1 MRLTWLLEARNAK
14 KYLPFA
20 QELVSYG
27 HKVFLGVVADGE
39 DGGGDIA
46 ATFGKTARPRPNYG
60 TELSV
65 TGVHLIE
72 VGGEGPDWSWLP
84 PSDLL
89 LTDRVLPE
97 DVASLIPVLAVVPV
111 DELYGEVA
119 GDFASFQAALK
130 RRYQRER
137 KRRPTWSH
145 PSISLCVIAKDES
158 HVIATCLRSAMPV
171 ADEIVVVDT
180 GSADDTKEVSRAFG
194 ASVYDFPWTGDF
206 AEARNFALSKARG
219 DWILCLDADE
229 ELERRDVGR
238 LLRLVNERSCGGP
251 CADGYCFE
259 EISYVGK
266 AAGYEGL
273 IHPTCR
279 LFKNRP
285 DYRFRFRIHEQI
297 ASAIAEAGGR
307 LEFARIRIHHYGYLD
322 PFISR
327 KNKCRRNLAILE
339 EEVRSNPQNS
349 FNRYNL
355 GIEYLRLRRFD
366 EAIAEFKEAFRLLP
380 SPNQGFAS
388 VLIQR
393 MVTTLFL
400 MGRYSDA
407 LRVAQDAASVY
418 PDYVDLRYFIGRCH
432 HAMGDYEAAAAEYRR
447 CIDMTRSSWRHPSL
461 MGAGTYLAKQ
471 GLADVCLKAG
481 NRRKARELLMEAI
494 IENPDYVPAVAG
506 LIDVLFGNGQCQSE
520 AADLLDEL
528 WPVISGNP
536 RAAMVVCRS
545 LMEKGHLHMAARYVD
560 ELLRRRQ
567 DGGGA
572 SRGGPGAP
580 APPDRRDM
588 DISSGALWVLKGELL
603 LAAGRYG
610 EALAVFQ
617 KLRRVM
623 ECPVEAPKTGILDSQ
638 LPEPQASRAGQY
650 VDPEAAPTAPSCAPA
665 PTLPSLFAAL
675 LGEALAYLG
684 SRDEQRFRSC
694 SIHLAAEF
702 PGNPLAR
709 ALEILASGSLRPPGQ
724 AVAEPEA
731 GACVRDDQVEE
742 AMWGL
747 AGMLLRYGFL
757 KELDL
762 AACALLHWPGRSY
775 GQQQLRLGDLMDSLG
790 YPALAVQHD
799 LEAVR
804 AGVHEARVFL
814 RLGRA
819 SEALGYLDDAVSFY
833 GAALDLGQDDVR
845 IYLSLGKALLSAKK
859 LDEAES
865 VLREGLRRNPGNN
878 HLQAMCLAVSAMK
891 SLGLQAGQACLTKR
905 G

>member
-1 MRLTWLLEARNAK
+1 MRLTWLLEARNAER
-14 KYLPFA
+14 YLPCA
-20 QELVSYG
+20 QELASCG
-27 HKVFLGVVADGE
+27 HKVFLAVVTNVYTGKAAAG
-39 DGGGDIA
+39 
-46 ATFGKTARPRPNYG
+46 ATFRRTGHLRPNDG
-60 TELSV
+60 TELSA

-89 LTDRVLPE
+89 LTDRVLPD

-111 DELYGEVA
+111 EEPHGEVA
-119 GDFASFQAALK
+119 GDFASFQAALE
-130 RRYQRER
+130 RRYQQEK
-137 KRRPTWSH
+137 KRCPTWSH

-158 HVIATCLRSAMPV
+158 HVIATCLRSAMAV
-171 ADEIVVVDT
+171 ADEIIVVDT
-180 GSADDTKEVSRAFG
+180 GSADDTREIARAFG

-206 AEARNFALSKARG
+206 AEARNFALSKASG
-219 DWILCLDADE
+219 DWVLYLDADE
-229 ELERRDVGR
+229 ELEQRDVGR
-238 LLRLVNERSCGGP
+238 LMRLVNERSCGGP

-259 EISYVGK
+259 VISYVGK

-285 DYRFRFRIHEQI
+285 EYRFRFRIHEQI
-297 ASAIAEAGGR
+297 AAAISEAGGR
-307 LEFARIRIHHYGYLD
+307 LEFAPVRIHHYGYLD
-322 PFISR
+322 PFVSG
-327 KNKCRRNLAILE
+327 KDKCRRNLAILE
-339 EEVRSNPQNS
+339 EEVRLNPQNS

-355 GIEYLRLRRFD
+355 GVEYLRLKRFD

-393 MVTTLFL
+393 MVATLFL

-407 LRVAQDAASVY
+407 LRVAQDGASVY
-418 PDYVDLRYFIGRCH
+418 PDYVDLQYFIARCY

-447 CIDMTRSSWRHPSL
+447 CLDMARSSWRHPSL

-471 GLADVCLKAG
+471 GLAEVYLKAG
-481 NRRKARELLMEAI
+481 NRRKARELLMETI
-494 IENPDYVPAVAG
+494 MENPDYVRAVVG

-520 AADLLDEL
+520 AADLLNEL
-528 WPVISGNP
+528 WPVISGNS
-536 RAAMVVCRS
+536 RTAMVVCRS
-545 LMEKGHLHMAARYVD
+545 LMEKGHLRLAARYVD
-560 ELLRRRQ
+560 ELLRRCQ

-572 SRGGPGAP
+572 SRGGLD
-580 APPDRRDM
+580 APPPPDGRDM
-588 DISSGALWVLKGELL
+588 DVSSGALWVLKGELL

-617 KLRRVM
+617 KVRREM
-623 ECPVEAPKTGILDSQ
+623 DSPVEAPKPGILNSK

-650 VDPEAAPTAPSCAPA
+650 LGREVAPTVPSCAPA
-665 PTLPSLFAAL
+665 ARLNRFGAL
-675 LGEALAYLG
+675 VGEALAYLG
-684 SRDEQRFRSC
+684 SGDEERFRSC
-694 SIHLAAEF
+694 SIRLAAEF

-709 ALEILASGSLRPPGQ
+709 ALEIFASGLLRPAGQ

-731 GACVRDDQVEE
+731 GACVLDDQVEE

-757 KELDL
+757 KELDPVVR
-762 AACALLHWPGRSY
+762 ALLHWPGRSY
-775 GQQQLRLGDLMDSLG
+775 GQQQLRLADLMHSLG

-804 AGVHEARVFL
+804 AGVHEARALL

-819 SEALGYLDDAVSFY
+819 SEALGYLDDAVNFY
-833 GAALDLGQDDVR
+833 RAALDLEQDDVR
-845 IYLSLGKALLSAKK
+845 IYLSLGKALLLAKK
-859 LDEAES
+859 PDEAES
-865 VLREGLRRNPGNN
+865 VVREGLRRNPGNN
-878 HLQAMCLAVSAMK
+878 HLQAMCLAISTMK
-891 SLGLQAGQACLTKR
+891 ALDLRAGQACLTKR
-905 G
+905 E